1 MKFDVSGAEYD
12 CFMGRYSAELA
23 PLFADFARVQPGMRV
38 LDVGCGTGIL
48 TRELVRR
55 VGASEVSAI
64 DPAEPLLA
72 ACRAR
77 LPEVDARLG
86 PAEKLPWS
94 PAAFDAVLAQLVVS
108 FMADAPRAL
117 AEMRRV
123 LCSSGTLAACMWALG
138 DAMQLLD
145 LFWRAALVLDSHAF
159 AGEVKNYRTPDD
171 LSRLWQLAGA
181 SQVEVAPLDVQ
192 VRYADFDDYWASI
205 LTAAGPV
212 GAYVAPLSE
221 AHREGLREQ
230 CRAALGQPKGTFS
243 LQARAWA
250 VRGQG

>member
-1 MKFDVSGAEYD
+1 MKFDVSGDQYD

-23 PLFADFARVQPGMRV
+23 PLFADFACVQSGMRV

-48 TRELVRR
+48 TRELTRR
-55 VGASEVSAI
+55 VGPSQVSAI
-64 DPAEPLLA
+64 DPAAPLLA

-86 PAEKLPWS
+86 PGEKLPWRD
-94 PAAFDAVLAQLVVS
+94 AEFDAALAQLVVS
-108 FMADAPRAL
+108 FMADAPAAV

-123 LCSSGTLAACMWALG
+123 LRSSGTLAACMWALG

-145 LFWRAALVLDSHAF
+145 LFWRAALVLDPDAL
-159 AGEVKNYRTPDD
+159 AGEVRNYRTPED
-171 LSRLWQLAGA
+171 LRSLWQAAGA

-192 VRYADFDDYWASI
+192 VHYADFDDYWASI

-221 AHREGLREQ
+221 VHRAALREQ
-230 CRAALGQPKGTFS
+230 CRAALGAPSGAFS

-250 VRGQG
+250 VRGQS